1 MTQLYKTN
9 KQKTTMHMYVCLE
22 EGVYALIDRQKIDRM
37 MIQVW
42 GNYGKMYSLQHSY
55 IRATWG
61 KRGKGIRQEIR
72 KEI

>member
-1 MTQLYKTN
+1 
-9 KQKTTMHMYVCLE
+9 MHVCLE
-22 EGVYALIDRQKIDRM
+22 EGVYALIGRQKIDRM

-42 GNYGKMYSLQHSY
+42 GNYGRMYSLQHSY

-61 KRGKGIRQEIR
+61 KRGKGIRQEMR